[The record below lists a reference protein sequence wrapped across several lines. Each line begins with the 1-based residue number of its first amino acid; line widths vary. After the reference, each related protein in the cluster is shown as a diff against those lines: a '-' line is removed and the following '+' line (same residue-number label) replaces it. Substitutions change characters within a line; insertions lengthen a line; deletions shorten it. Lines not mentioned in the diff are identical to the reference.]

1 MIEYLIFIKL
11 GTGLATAILTAIVI
25 WQRKGTDTIDK
36 PIELEGNEYAIP
48 KPDEDYMEGLEHD
61 EIRTTINKK
70 NND

>member
-48 KPDEDYMEGLEHD
+48 KPDEDYMADLEHD

-70 NND
+70 TND